1 MKTKIIIIITAAVIL
16 ILTTAIGLIYWRWAH
31 VPGKKVVIPKRAVI
45 KETIKKSILPSIQ
58 KKHPHPKV
66 VIVMDDFG
74 YNMNDLEELFAA
86 KSPITFSILPNL
98 PYSRRLAELA
108 SSKGYEVILHL
119 PLEANDKSAPL
130 EAGTIK
136 TGMDE
141 KEVIAILE
149 KNIENITGLRG
160 TSNHQGSKA
169 TENKALMT
177 IILKD
182 LKKRN
187 LFFFDSLV
195 TQKSICRDVA
205 AALGVP
211 YAKRD
216 MFLDNTNSADY
227 IERQALAL
235 RKFAFKNGRAIAI
248 CHDRKNTIAVLSKMM
263 PELAADGIVFVRLS
277 DMVK

>member
-1 MKTKIIIIITAAVIL
+1 MKTKIIIIAAAAIL

-31 VPGKKVVIPKRAVI
+31 LPKKKAVLPKRAVI
-45 KETIKKSILPSIQ
+45 KEAVEKTTLPSVQ
-58 KKHPHPKV
+58 KKYSSPKV
-66 VIVMDDFG
+66 AIVMDDFG

-86 KSPITFSILPNL
+86 KSSITFSILPNL

-108 SSKGYEVILHL
+108 GSKGYEVILHL
-119 PLEANDKSAPL
+119 PLEANDKSAPR

-160 TSNHQGSKA
+160 VSNHQGSKA

-216 MFLDNTNSADY
+216 MFLDNANSADY
-227 IERQALAL
+227 IEKQALAL